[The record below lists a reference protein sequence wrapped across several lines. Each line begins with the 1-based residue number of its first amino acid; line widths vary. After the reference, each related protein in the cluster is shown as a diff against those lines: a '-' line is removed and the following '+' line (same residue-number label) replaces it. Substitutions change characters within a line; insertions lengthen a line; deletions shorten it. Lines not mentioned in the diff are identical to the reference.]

1 MLSKG
6 CSALSKREPLRQ
18 WRESPL
24 DILKST
30 SDPNSFN
37 ENEKL
42 FNFAQKATSRIGY
55 TREEIDIP
63 YKISKEKELQ
73 KMELE
78 YELYL
83 SEMSYI
89 NDTSIDDINA
99 ELSEVTPLNS
109 TLTEPSTNHSG
120 TLHIEENTGMKIPL
134 PEIQRA

>member
-78 YELYL
+78 YELY
-83 SEMSYI
+83 
-89 NDTSIDDINA
+89 
-99 ELSEVTPLNS
+99 
-109 TLTEPSTNHSG
+109 
-120 TLHIEENTGMKIPL
+120 
-134 PEIQRA
+134 

>member
-6 CSALSKREPLRQ
+6 CSALSKREPLWQ

-24 DILKST
+24 HILKST

-89 NDTSIDDINA
+89 NNTSIDDINA

-109 TLTEPSTNHSG
+109 ILTEPSTNHSG
-120 TLHIEENTGMKIPL
+120 TLRIEENTGMKIPRS
-134 PEIQRA
+134 EIQSV